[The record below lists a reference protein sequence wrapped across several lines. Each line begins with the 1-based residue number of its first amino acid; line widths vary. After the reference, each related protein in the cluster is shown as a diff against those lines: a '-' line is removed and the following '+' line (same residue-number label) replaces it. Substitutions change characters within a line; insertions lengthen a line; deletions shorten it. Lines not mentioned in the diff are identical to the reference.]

1 MALKDIAGKLLILVI
16 TILFLMAATEV
27 VLSLLHIPAY
37 STYYALYRTPHEV
50 WNHGFIPNT
59 TGRMITLEYDINL
72 SINSFGMRSPEPKT
86 PKSAFRILMLGD
98 SFTEGVGVNWED
110 SFGGSLQKILDKKG
124 YKTEVLSAGVLSHSP
139 VLEWLFLQHNGGV
152 LMPDLVLLNLDLS
165 DFFDDYRYEKIAD
178 RNSDGEIIAVP
189 GSREPPTWRNKINYF
204 CDWYRLNT
212 CTLLINFYVKFRR
225 HVLGIRPDIIVGD
238 IESDRFF
245 VIRDNISKEKT
256 LPHYQRTFSY
266 IQKIEHSAKELN
278 ASFILVLYPYGFQV
292 NENEWKG
299 GRWLWHL
306 DDKPVYPLGYF
317 QTMKD
322 FSRRAKIPV
331 IDTFYKFNA
340 SQNKS
345 AQLANTTNAPL
356 FLPMDGHFTP
366 RGYGLVSQA
375 IADHLIAESVLPPP
389 QG

>member
-1 MALKDIAGKLLILVI
+1 
-16 TILFLMAATEV
+16 
-27 VLSLLHIPAY
+27 
-37 STYYALYRTPHEV
+37 
-50 WNHGFIPNT
+50 
-59 TGRMITLEYDINL
+59 
-72 SINSFGMRSPEPKT
+72 
-86 PKSAFRILMLGD
+86 MLGD

-110 SFGGSLQKILDKKG
+110 SFGGSLQKMLDQEG
-124 YKTEVLSAGVLSHSP
+124 YNTEVLSAGVLSHSP
-139 VLEWLFLQHNGGV
+139 VLEWLFLQQNGKA
-152 LMPDLVLLNLDLS
+152 LQPDLVLLNLDLS

-178 RNSDGEIIAVP
+178 RDPSGTIRAVP
-189 GSREPPTWRNKINYF
+189 GSKEPPTWRNKISYF

-212 CTLLINFYVKFRR
+212 CTLLINFYVTFRR
-225 HVLGIRPDIIVGD
+225 NVLAIRPVITVGD

-245 VIRDNISKEKT
+245 VIRDNLSEEKT

-266 IQKIEHSAKELN
+266 IQRIERAARDLN

-292 NENEWKG
+292 NEMEWRG
-299 GRWLWHL
+299 GRWLWRL

-322 FSRRAKIPV
+322 FSRKANIAV
-331 IDTFYKFNA
+331 IDTFYTFNA
-340 SQNKS
+340 SQQKT
-345 AQLANTTNAPL
+345 AQLANATIAPL

-375 IADHLIAESVLPPP
+375 IADHLIAKSVVPPV